1 MRKKQLLS
9 SLVLLMAM
17 GIFFAACTET
27 VQKAYY
33 DAIPEN
39 ASAIGSIKINRL
51 LEKSD
56 AGEKL
61 SAYAGQYVTPEI
73 AGKLD
78 LFLKNGNESGLDL
91 NENVFLFT
99 ADCEGAVAKVADLS
113 KLKETFQI
121 LQQQGKCEALSK
133 KNGYSRTVIGGE
145 FACLFNEYV
154 LLGLNIQSTAE
165 ETFATAEKLLTA
177 QSTANISETQGFKD
191 MVAVDSDI
199 AWWFS
204 FKKWGE
210 ESLAQSNPLLNGVD
224 ISQISIL
231 GTLNFENGKI
241 GLTYKILSDDP
252 VMKQWIAQAGNLNNS
267 LLNYFPATTL
277 CYAAAHINGEQI
289 CQQFEQNEAW
299 NQALQQVNKDELVKV
314 LSAFDGDF
322 SWGISA
328 FNPMG
333 IPNVLA
339 YAQAKNAYPV
349 QLLALTLQQPQ
360 MGQVVEVK
368 NKGKNAYEAKI
379 NMVGMTVYFG
389 EKDGLLYLTND
400 SDSFK
405 NLGKKVKKPLGDT
418 PWTAGLKNAGSALLL
433 NVEEMLASPFIQM
446 SIYQM
451 QGPQQGALMLQAL
464 SMFSY
469 VEALGVN
476 NTAYLNIYM
485 KDKEQNSLKVLIQEG
500 TQIAKQ

>member
-9 SLVLLMAM
+9 SWVLLTAV
-17 GIFFAACTET
+17 GIFFAGCTKT

-33 DAIPEN
+33 DVIPEN

-61 SAYAGQYVTPEI
+61 SAYAGQYVTPEM

-91 NENVFLFT
+91 NANVFLFT

-113 KLKETFQI
+113 KLKESFQI

-145 FACLFNEYV
+145 FACLFNEQV
-154 LLGLNIQSTAE
+154 LLGLNVQSSAE

-177 QSTANISETQGFKD
+177 QSAANISETEGFKD
-191 MVAVDSDI
+191 MVAADSDI

-204 FKKWGE
+204 FKKLGE
-210 ESLAQSNPLLNGVD
+210 DPGTQSNPLLNGVD
-224 ISQISIL
+224 ISKISIL

-252 VMKQWIAQAGNLNNS
+252 VMKQWMAQAGNLNNS

-277 CYAAAHINGEQI
+277 CYAAAHINGEQL
-289 CQQFEQNEAW
+289 CQQLEKNEAW
-299 NQALQQVNKDELVKV
+299 SQALQVNKDELLKV

-333 IPNVLA
+333 IPNILA

-360 MGQVVEVK
+360 IGQMVEVK

-405 NLGKKVKKPLGDT
+405 NLGKKAKKPLGDT

-433 NVEEMLASPFIQM
+433 NVEELLESPFIQM

-451 QGPQQGALMLQAL
+451 QGPQQGAIMLQAL

-500 TQIAKQ
+500 AQIAQQ

>member
-9 SLVLLMAM
+9 SWVLLTAV
-17 GIFFAACTET
+17 GIFFAGCTKT

-33 DAIPEN
+33 DVIPEN

-61 SAYAGQYVTPEI
+61 SAYAGQYVTPEM

-91 NENVFLFT
+91 NANVFLFT

-113 KLKETFQI
+113 KLKESFQI

-145 FACLFNEYV
+145 FACLFNEQV
-154 LLGLNIQSTAE
+154 LLGLNVQSSAE
-165 ETFATAEKLLTA
+165 ETFAAAEKLLIA
-177 QSTANISETQGFKD
+177 QSTANISETEGFKD
-191 MVAVDSDI
+191 MVAADSDI

-204 FKKWGE
+204 FKKLGE
-210 ESLAQSNPLLNGVD
+210 DPATQSNPLLNGVD
-224 ISQISIL
+224 ISKISIL

-252 VMKQWIAQAGNLNNS
+252 VMKQWMAQAGNLNNS

-277 CYAAAHINGEQI
+277 CYAAAHINGEQL
-289 CQQFEQNEAW
+289 CQQLEKNEAW
-299 NQALQQVNKDELVKV
+299 SQALQVNKDELLKV

-333 IPNVLA
+333 IPNILA

-360 MGQVVEVK
+360 IGQMVEVK

-405 NLGKKVKKPLGDT
+405 NLGKKAKKPLGDT

-433 NVEEMLASPFIQM
+433 NVEELLESPFIQM

-451 QGPQQGALMLQAL
+451 QGPQQGAIMLQAL

-469 VEALGVN
+469 LEVLGVN

-500 TQIAKQ
+500 TQIAQQ